1 MSHEMKPDHPLPGSP
16 AALCPRRVLTLC
28 HATVALLVAAGLL
41 LAVLTSAPALH
52 ALAVALVVAASPTLL
67 GLTVMAALFDLA
79 DWAEEVAP

>member
-1 MSHEMKPDHPLPGSP
+1 M
-16 AALCPRRVLTLC
+16 
-28 HATVALLVAAGLL
+28 ALLVAAGLL

-79 DWAEEVAP
+79 DGAEEVAP